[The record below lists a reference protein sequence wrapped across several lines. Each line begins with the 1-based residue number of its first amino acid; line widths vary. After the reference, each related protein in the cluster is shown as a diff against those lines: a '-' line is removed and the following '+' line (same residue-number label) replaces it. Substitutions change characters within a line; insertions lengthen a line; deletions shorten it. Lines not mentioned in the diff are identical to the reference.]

1 MLHAASQQIFTAFRE
16 HHDEQRRAT
25 NNFLLT
31 VCETASRKTCFQ
43 SASKKLS
50 SGGLVRSRPP
60 LAQAAGG
67 NDLPCSS
74 KFSENLTRRRHFA
87 CLRSTLELLRLRLQ
101 CGVDLISGFWYLV
114 LSPFLVSYVFD
125 RPFFGSL
132 CALTLRDFA
141 ISGVDIFYFRSFA
154 VLCLQHC

>member
-67 NDLPCSS
+67 NGPPCSLKS
-74 KFSENLTRRRHFA
+74 FENIARRRYVA
-87 CLRSTLELLRLRLQ
+87 CLWSTLGCTFSHCALRFAAFEFIRPPPRPSTKIPKRSGSFDLALRLHRLRRAM
-101 CGVDLISGFWYLV
+101 VRYLARRN
-114 LSPFLVSYVFD
+114 LW
-125 RPFFGSL
+125 SL
-132 CALTLRDFA
+132 TALRL
-141 ISGVDIFYFRSFA
+141 
-154 VLCLQHC
+154 